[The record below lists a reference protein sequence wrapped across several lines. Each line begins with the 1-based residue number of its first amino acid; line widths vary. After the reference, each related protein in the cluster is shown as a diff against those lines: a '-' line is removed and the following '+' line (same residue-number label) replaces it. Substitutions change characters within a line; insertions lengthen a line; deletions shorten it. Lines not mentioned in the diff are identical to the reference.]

1 MSERLDLLII
11 NSEPNVTTL
20 NQNEPIPKHKTKVT
34 LIEKNH
40 NNKKKE
46 FYFEV
51 APKEK
56 KKIERKDANGTIINH
71 NNKRKVKV
79 TFRDNLN
86 EKIGLCDIIDVESI
100 KKYNYI
106 PSENGYIDIYYKK
119 KRKCC
124 CSIY

>member
-20 NQNEPIPKHKTKVT
+20 NQDEPIQKHKTKVT
-34 LIEKNH
+34 LIEK
-40 NNKKKE
+40 
-46 FYFEV
+46 
-51 APKEK
+51 
-56 KKIERKDANGTIINH
+56 NH